1 MIPGV
6 DIVSVARIEKA
17 LSRFGEQFVARI
29 LTPEEDALYRKRKD
43 SVQFLA
49 GRFAAKEAIYKAA
62 GIRDLTWQRV
72 NVLPEQKK
80 PVVWIDG
87 HLRQDIQVSISHEK
101 EYAVALALRTASEG
115 AESGKS
121 RRKPI

>member
-17 LSRFGEQFVARI
+17 LSQFGERFLSRV
-29 LTPEEDALYRKRKD
+29 LTPKELRLYHNRKD
-43 SVQFLA
+43 GTQFLA

-62 GIRDLTWQRV
+62 GIPNLTWQRV
-72 NVLPEQKK
+72 NVLPEGKR

-87 HLRQDIQVSISHEK
+87 IRREDIRVSISHEK
-101 EYAVALALRTASEG
+101 EYAIALAIRIEV
-115 AESGKS
+115 K
-121 RRKPI
+121 

>member
-17 LSRFGEQFVARI
+17 LSRFGEGFVHRI
-29 LTPEEDALYRKRKD
+29 LTPKEATLYRKRKD
-43 SVQFLA
+43 KPLFLA

-62 GIRDLTWQRV
+62 GIPDLTWQRV
-72 NVLPEQKK
+72 NVLPERRQ

-87 HLRQDIQVSISHEK
+87 IRREDIRVSISHER
-101 EYAVALALRTASEG
+101 EFAIALAIRAK
-115 AESGKS
+115 AK
-121 RRKPI
+121 